1 MSIAGLA
8 STALYSI
15 LNMNTTQSS
24 QKNGQSNFQQ
34 IQSEFQQLGQDL
46 QSGNLS
52 QAQQDFAT
60 LQQDMPDPTAFAN
73 SNSTN
78 PIVQAFNSLSQDLQS
93 GNLNAAQK
101 DYGTLQQDLQQNAN
115 TTQIHHHHRHGGGGE
130 QNQVNQAFSSLAQAL
145 QSGNL
150 SGAQSAFATL
160 QQDLE
165 NLDPTGLAARS
176 TSTGTSPSTTTGSN
190 LSVTV

>member
-8 STALYSI
+8 SAALYSI
-15 LNMNTTQSS
+15 LNLQHSPS
-24 QKNGQSNFQQ
+24 QNNGQSNFQQ
-34 IQSEFQQLGQDL
+34 IQNEFQQLGQDL

-52 QAQQDFAT
+52 QARQDFTT
-60 LQQDMPDPTAFAN
+60 LQQDMPNSTSSAN

-78 PIVQAFNSLSQDLQS
+78 PIEQAFNSLSQDLQS
-93 GNLNAAQK
+93 GNLNAAQQ
-101 DYGTLQQDLQQNAN
+101 DYASLQQDLQQNAN
-115 TTQIHHHHRHGGGGE
+115 TTQVHHGHHHGGGGGGE
-130 QNQVNQAFSSLAQAL
+130 QNQIHQAYSSLAQAL

-165 NLDPTGLAARS
+165 NL
-176 TSTGTSPSTTTGSN
+176 SPSGMVAGSGSGSSSQTTGST
-190 LSVTV
+190 LSVTA